1 MFDINR
7 GADGHIVLQG
17 RFDASQTDRARAV
30 FGAVSQSCVV
40 DFGSLD
46 YISSAGL
53 GVLLAAQ
60 KRLGESGHRLKLVNM
75 NRHIRD
81 IFHIAG
87 FDLVFEI
94 E

>member
-1 MFDINR
+1 MFEISH
-7 GADGHIVLQG
+7 GAEGQIRLQG
-17 RFDASQTDRARAV
+17 RFDASQADRARGV
-30 FGAVSQSCVV
+30 FGALTESCTV
-40 DFGSLD
+40 DFSALD

-53 GVLLAAQ
+53 GVLLGTQ
-60 KRLGESGHRLKLVNM
+60 KRLNEEGHRLKLVNM